1 MKNGLVKKIL
11 PHVVAILIFLIVSVL
26 FCKPV
31 LEGNVLNQHDVI
43 GWKGMAQGSF
53 DYKEKNGHF
62 PLWNTNVFSGM
73 PNYMIIME
81 GKSILPDLNKIIGL
95 GLPQPINFFF
105 IACLCFYIL
114 CLSMGF
120 RSVVGIFGALAFAF
134 ATYNPIIISAGHNTK
149 MIAIAYMPLLLAGIL
164 LTYEKRYWLGLA
176 LTTLG
181 TYLEVGSAHVQIN
194 FYFFLIA
201 VAVTISY
208 LISWIMKKEWKH
220 IGMALGITAV
230 AAIAGILPHSIY
242 FLTSSEYTK
251 ATIRGGKSI
260 EITGDKV
267 TTAKTS
273 GLDTGYAFSYSLG
286 KREAITTL
294 MPNAFGGSMK
304 NKYDENSRIVE
315 KLTARGVPETNAAQI
330 AANMSK
336 FWGDPGS
343 TAGGPL
349 YAGVIVCILALIG
362 FVLYKKPLR
371 WGLIAIGVIALMMS
385 LGNNLPGFN
394 TFLFNNLPLYNKFRA
409 PSMTMIILQFVI
421 PFAAVLGLHMLFFR
435 EKSQELLKADFRKI
449 LYAAGGLFVF
459 LLLMYFTMDYNA
471 PFDKE
476 ILAYKWDNSGN
487 DEIGRLIVSAMKE
500 ERSSLFGLQLLRTL
514 LFTALVLG
522 LLWLYIK
529 NILKPVVIVILLT
542 IITLIDQLIVD
553 KDYLNEDNYVSKDE
567 LSFETASKTPV
578 DEQILADKDPHFR
591 VYNYGQERF
600 SASDYHVSTY
610 HKAVGGYHPAKLR
623 IYQDI
628 IEKYLS
634 GGEARQV
641 LNMLNTKYIIAP
653 NPQNG
658 QQMLIPNPEAYGPCW
673 LVKNVKIVKDDAEE
687 IQAIGVTNLKD
698 TAILQQSFAAH
709 VIQPQSESSASITL
723 SRFDNDIIEYTSNSR
738 TPQFAVFSEV
748 YYPYGWNAYIDDT
761 KVPYVK
767 ADYILR
773 GLSIPAGKHTIKF
786 IFEPSSYKKGATM
799 SYIGSF
805 LILVFVL
812 GGLYMA
818 WRRTNKNLARNEKSA

>member
-1 MKNGLVKKIL
+1 
-11 PHVVAILIFLIVSVL
+11 
-26 FCKPV
+26 
-31 LEGNVLNQHDVI
+31 
-43 GWKGMAQGSF
+43 
-53 DYKEKNGHF
+53 
-62 PLWNTNVFSGM
+62 
-73 PNYMIIME
+73 
-81 GKSILPDLNKIIGL
+81 
-95 GLPQPINFFF
+95 
-105 IACLCFYIL
+105 
-114 CLSMGF
+114 
-120 RSVVGIFGALAFAF
+120 
-134 ATYNPIIISAGHNTK
+134 
-149 MIAIAYMPLLLAGIL
+149 
-164 LTYEKRYWLGLA
+164 
-176 LTTLG
+176 
-181 TYLEVGSAHVQIN
+181 
-194 FYFFLIA
+194 
-201 VAVTISY
+201 
-208 LISWIMKKEWKH
+208 
-220 IGMALGITAV
+220 
-230 AAIAGILPHSIY
+230 
-242 FLTSSEYTK
+242 
-251 ATIRGGKSI
+251 
-260 EITGDKV
+260 
-267 TTAKTS
+267 
-273 GLDTGYAFSYSLG
+273 
-286 KREAITTL
+286 
-294 MPNAFGGSMK
+294 
-304 NKYDENSRIVE
+304 
-315 KLTARGVPETNAAQI
+315 
-330 AANMSK
+330 MSK

-409 PSMTMIILQFVI
+409 PSMTMVILQFVI
-421 PFAAVLGLHMLFFR
+421 PFAAVLGLHTLLFR
-435 EKSQELLKADFRKI
+435 EKSQELLKADFKKI

-471 PFDKE
+471 PFDQE
-476 ILAYKWDNSGN
+476 ILAYKWDNSGS

-529 NILKPVVIVILLT
+529 NILKPIVIAIILT

-553 KDYLNEDNYVSKDE
+553 KNYLNEDNYVSKDE

-578 DEQILADKDPHFR
+578 DEQILADKAPHFR
-591 VYNYGQERF
+591 VYNYGQDRF

-610 HKAVGGYHPAKLR
+610 HEAVGGYHPAKLR

-698 TAILQQSFAAH
+698 TAIVQQSFAAH
-709 VIQPQSESSASITL
+709 VIQPQSDPAASITL
-723 SRFDNDIIEYTSNSR
+723 S
-738 TPQFAVFSEV
+738 
-748 YYPYGWNAYIDDT
+748 
-761 KVPYVK
+761 K
-767 ADYILR
+767 
-773 GLSIPAGKHTIKF
+773 
-786 IFEPSSYKKGATM
+786 
-799 SYIGSF
+799 
-805 LILVFVL
+805 
-812 GGLYMA
+812 
-818 WRRTNKNLARNEKSA
+818 